1 MLRYSLLKRQMLTW
15 SPTKPEDIQHRSRK
29 CVQMKDTWVTKE
41 KLGHELQVSEE
52 GGTVGWQRGF
62 LRVLKKQRR
71 NWIRNYTHAGSK
83 WLLVQQLESALPTA
97 SWDGRLRRRG
107 TASWDDWQAEE
118 KGSGGPGTYYIV
130 QADLEI
136 TIFLTQP
143 PKN

>member
-1 MLRYSLLKRQMLTW
+1 
-15 SPTKPEDIQHRSRK
+15 
-29 CVQMKDTWVTKE
+29 MKDTWVTKE

-62 LRVLKKQRR
+62 LPVLKKQRR

-83 WLLVQQLESALPTA
+83 WLLVQQLESALP
-97 SWDGRLRRRG
+97 